1 MRYARIVF
9 ETEVEDNATDEEI
22 LDILEAHLGEF
33 INNQWGIEDV
43 EIHKKPYIDCELNEK
58 CGG

>member
-1 MRYARIVF
+1 VKYARIVF

-43 EIHKKPYIDCELNEK
+43 EIHESPYIGDE
-58 CGG
+58 